1 MNIYRQQSFL
11 YSAPQSAVIKSFN
24 TAASVLGLFKIFETL
39 PIYDLSPI
47 FFTGAVNAYFNKPA
61 AKPPAAPVNGQ
72 RLWFPRLSDDPR
84 TALNVSQIPNI
95 AQIPRFNQISETVI
109 PIFPLPRQ
117 YPKAPHVVNK
127 NAEPIKK
134 NADNMIYEKNI
145 SLPPQKENRRLSDP
159 RLVKSVFGASRH
171 ITRPKRIT
179 DIAPHHSSRLRG
191 VTGNTPSLQ
200 THAVAPIF
208 GINQFNHLP
217 LLIYRSQKGLKTC
230 SEVESKIGSGIYS
243 QTGMTI
249 DPKIGFNIDPKTI
262 NSVFTNANFFF
273 PSAISSRTETAAEK
287 FVSVCEE
294 DSYGVN
300 LTFAPCKTF
309 VSSVYT
315 PYTLNATN
323 TERLPHDA
331 TAFTA
336 DSTNLFKVNPEKNA
350 ITLKKTDATEPKRIK
365 SSLKAPYY
373 PTDSE
378 AKNTLS
384 DPNPT
389 AVSKEKTKRIFFPAE
404 SVYTKQAHFL
414 GGEIFFS
421 NNFTAPLTEK
431 SFFLTENAAQNSK
444 TMLTENEIHTIMA
457 NNGELSETTVKDN
470 IIQAIAVQNVRD
482 DKEKSDV
489 FEKFA
494 QKELLEDILSALA
507 EAFTET
513 AAVST
518 EGFHD

>member
-24 TAASVLGLFKIFETL
+24 TAASVLGLFEIFETL

-47 FFTGAVNAYFNKPA
+47 FFTGAVNAYFNEPA
-61 AKPPAAPVNGQ
+61 AKPPAATVNGQ
-72 RLWFPRLSDDPR
+72 RLWFPGLSDAPR
-84 TALNVSQIPNI
+84 TALNVSQIP
-95 AQIPRFNQISETVI
+95 RFNQISETLL

-117 YPKAPHVVNK
+117 YPKAPHAVN
-127 NAEPIKK
+127 K

-159 RLVKSVFGASRH
+159 RLEKSLFGASRH

-200 THAVAPIF
+200 THAIAPIF

-262 NSVFTNANFFF
+262 YSVFTNANFFF
-273 PSAISSRTETAAEK
+273 PSAISSRAETDSEK
-287 FVSVCEE
+287 FLRICERASFGGNLASVP
-294 DSYGVN
+294 V
-300 LTFAPCKTF
+300 KTF
-309 VSSVYT
+309 VPSVYT
-315 PYTLNATN
+315 PYPLNAAN
-323 TERLPHDA
+323 TEGLPHDA
-331 TAFTA
+331 TLFSA
-336 DSTNLFKVNPEKNA
+336 DSTILYKANPEKNA
-350 ITLKKTDATEPKRIK
+350 ITFKKTDVTEPNRIK

-421 NNFTAPLTEK
+421 NNFTTPLTEK

-457 NNGELSETTVKDN
+457 NDGELSETTVKDN

-489 FEKFA
+489 YKKFA

>member
-24 TAASVLGLFKIFETL
+24 TAASVLGLFEIFETL

-47 FFTGAVNAYFNKPA
+47 FFTGAVNAYFNEPA
-61 AKPPAAPVNGQ
+61 AKPPAATVNGQ
-72 RLWFPRLSDDPR
+72 RLWFPGLSDAPR

-117 YPKAPHVVNK
+117 YPKAPHVVN
-127 NAEPIKK
+127 K

-179 DIAPHHSSRLRG
+179 DIATHHSSRLRG

-287 FVSVCEE
+287 YLSVCEE

-300 LTFAPCKTF
+300 LTFAPCKPF

-323 TERLPHDA
+323 TEGLPHDA

-444 TMLTENEIHTIMA
+444 TMPTENEIHTIMA
-457 NNGELSETTVKDN
+457 NDGELSETPVKDN
-470 IIQAIAVQNVRD
+470 ILQAIAVQNVRD

-489 FEKFA
+489 YKKFA

-507 EAFTET
+507 EAFTEA

>member
-24 TAASVLGLFKIFETL
+24 TAASVLGLFEIFETL

-47 FFTGAVNAYFNKPA
+47 FFTGAVNAYFNEPA
-61 AKPPAAPVNGQ
+61 AKPPAATVNGQ
-72 RLWFPRLSDDPR
+72 RLWFPGLSDAPR
-84 TALNVSQIPNI
+84 TALNVSQIP
-95 AQIPRFNQISETVI
+95 RFNQISETLL

-117 YPKAPHVVNK
+117 YPKAPHAVN
-127 NAEPIKK
+127 K

-159 RLVKSVFGASRH
+159 RLEKSLFGASRH

-200 THAVAPIF
+200 THAIAPIF

-262 NSVFTNANFFF
+262 YSVFTNANFFF
-273 PSAISSRTETAAEK
+273 PSAISSRAETDSEK
-287 FVSVCEE
+287 FLRICERASFGGNLASVP
-294 DSYGVN
+294 V
-300 LTFAPCKTF
+300 KTF
-309 VSSVYT
+309 VPSVYT
-315 PYTLNATN
+315 PYPLNAAN

-331 TAFTA
+331 TLFSA
-336 DSTNLFKVNPEKNA
+336 DSTILYKANPEKNA
-350 ITLKKTDATEPKRIK
+350 ITFKKTDVTEPNRIK

-444 TMLTENEIHTIMA
+444 TKLTENEILTIMA
-457 NNGELSETTVKDN
+457 NGGELSETPVKDN

-507 EAFTET
+507 KAFTEA

>member
-24 TAASVLGLFKIFETL
+24 TAASVLGLFEIFETL

-47 FFTGAVNAYFNKPA
+47 FFTGAVNAYFNEPA
-61 AKPPAAPVNGQ
+61 AKPPATTVNGQ
-72 RLWFPRLSDDPR
+72 RLWFPGLSDDPR
-84 TALNVSQIPNI
+84 TALNASQIL
-95 AQIPRFNQISETVI
+95 QFNRISETVL

-117 YPKAPHVVNK
+117 YHKTPHGDSE
-127 NAEPIKK
+127 NAEPINKS
-134 NADNMIYEKNI
+134 ADNTVYEKNI
-145 SLPPQKENRRLSDP
+145 SLPPQKKKRRLSDP
-159 RLVKSVFGASRH
+159 RLIKSVFGASRH
-171 ITRPKRIT
+171 ITRPERIT
-179 DIAPHHSSRLRG
+179 DFTSLTLSRLRG
-191 VTGNTPSLQ
+191 GTVDVLPLRAHT
-200 THAVAPIF
+200 VAPIF
-208 GINQFNHLP
+208 GINPFNHLR
-217 LLIYRSQKGLKTC
+217 LLNCRSQTDLKTC
-230 SEVESKIGSGIYS
+230 SEIESKIGSEIYS
-243 QTGMTI
+243 QTGLTI

-262 NSVFTNANFFF
+262 NPVFTNANFFF
-273 PSAISSRTETAAEK
+273 PSAISSRAETDSEK
-287 FVSVCEE
+287 FLRICERASFGGNLASVP
-294 DSYGVN
+294 V
-300 LTFAPCKTF
+300 KTF
-309 VSSVYT
+309 VPSVYT
-315 PYTLNATN
+315 PYPLNAAN

-331 TAFTA
+331 TLFSA
-336 DSTNLFKVNPEKNA
+336 DSTILYKANPEKNA

-421 NNFTAPLTEK
+421 NNFTTPLTEK

-457 NNGELSETTVKDN
+457 NDGELSETTVKDN

-489 FEKFA
+489 YKKFA

-507 EAFTET
+507 EAFTEA

>member
-1 MNIYRQQSFL
+1 
-11 YSAPQSAVIKSFN
+11 
-24 TAASVLGLFKIFETL
+24 
-39 PIYDLSPI
+39 
-47 FFTGAVNAYFNKPA
+47 
-61 AKPPAAPVNGQ
+61 
-72 RLWFPRLSDDPR
+72 
-84 TALNVSQIPNI
+84 
-95 AQIPRFNQISETVI
+95 
-109 PIFPLPRQ
+109 
-117 YPKAPHVVNK
+117 
-127 NAEPIKK
+127 
-134 NADNMIYEKNI
+134 
-145 SLPPQKENRRLSDP
+145 
-159 RLVKSVFGASRH
+159 
-171 ITRPKRIT
+171 
-179 DIAPHHSSRLRG
+179 
-191 VTGNTPSLQ
+191 
-200 THAVAPIF
+200 
-208 GINQFNHLP
+208 
-217 LLIYRSQKGLKTC
+217 
-230 SEVESKIGSGIYS
+230 
-243 QTGMTI
+243 MTI

-262 NSVFTNANFFF
+262 YSVFTNANFFF

-287 FVSVCEE
+287 FLSVCEE
-294 DSYGVN
+294 DLYGVN

-323 TERLPHDA
+323 TEGLPHDA

-444 TMLTENEIHTIMA
+444 TKLTENEILTIMA
-457 NNGELSETTVKDN
+457 NGGELSETPVKDN

-489 FEKFA
+489 FDKFA

-507 EAFTET
+507 EAFTEA

>member
-24 TAASVLGLFKIFETL
+24 TAASVLGLFEIFETL

-47 FFTGAVNAYFNKPA
+47 FFTGAVNAYFNEPA
-61 AKPPAAPVNGQ
+61 AKPPAATVNGQ
-72 RLWFPRLSDDPR
+72 RLWFPGLSDAPR
-84 TALNVSQIPNI
+84 TALNVSQIP
-95 AQIPRFNQISETVI
+95 RFNQISETLL

-117 YPKAPHVVNK
+117 YPKAPHAVN
-127 NAEPIKK
+127 K

-159 RLVKSVFGASRH
+159 RLEKSLFGASRH

-200 THAVAPIF
+200 THAIAPIF

-262 NSVFTNANFFF
+262 YSVFTNANFFF
-273 PSAISSRTETAAEK
+273 PSAISSRAETDSEK
-287 FVSVCEE
+287 FLRICERASFGGNLASVP
-294 DSYGVN
+294 V
-300 LTFAPCKTF
+300 KTF
-309 VSSVYT
+309 VPSVYT
-315 PYTLNATN
+315 PYPLNAAN

-331 TAFTA
+331 TLFSA
-336 DSTNLFKVNPEKNA
+336 DSTILYKANPEKNA
-350 ITLKKTDATEPKRIK
+350 ITFKKTDVTEPNRIK

-378 AKNTLS
+378 AKNTLP

-444 TMLTENEIHTIMA
+444 TKLTENEILTIMA
-457 NNGELSETTVKDN
+457 NGGELSETPVKDN

-489 FEKFA
+489 FDKFA

-507 EAFTET
+507 EAFTEA